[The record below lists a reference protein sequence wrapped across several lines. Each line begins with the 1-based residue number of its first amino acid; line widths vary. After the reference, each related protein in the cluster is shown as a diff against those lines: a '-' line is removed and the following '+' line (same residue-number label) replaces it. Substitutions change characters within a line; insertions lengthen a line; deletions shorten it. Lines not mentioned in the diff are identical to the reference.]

1 MHPILTR
8 RSRLIVALAGA
19 SVLIAGTDVAW
30 AKRQPQ
36 PAPFDVIL
44 RHGMVFDGTG
54 APPFRADIGVR
65 GGYVAEVGDLTGRR
79 ADAEVDVQ
87 GLYVAPGFINFHDHS
102 EPDALPTAEN
112 MLLQGVTTVV
122 VNPDG
127 YSPLDVVAQLADYGS
142 RPLALNVAA
151 SIGFNS
157 VWESVIGQNDRRAT
171 PDEVT
176 RMQGVILGNLQRG
189 AWNVS
194 AGLDYKPGYYAT
206 AAEVVSV
213 VQPAAPWRTS
223 FTNHDRLAPESGYS
237 SRVGMAETI
246 SIAERA
252 GLRPEITHMKVQGH
266 EQGSAAEALNML
278 SAATSRGHYTAAD
291 VYPYLAGQTGLGNL
305 IIPAWALEGGR
316 EAMLLR
322 FKDPVQRSRIAHEA
336 ERTMQAR
343 FGGERG
349 VYVINIAQ
357 PLTEVMQ
364 TMGVSAGEA
373 VIRLL
378 ERADMDSIL
387 SFGREDD
394 LQKILQFPA
403 AAIACDCG
411 ASLRS
416 GVHPRYYGTFP
427 RVLGHYVRE
436 QKLLTWEDALRK
448 MTGLPATMLGMV
460 NRGYLMRGM
469 AADIAVFD
477 PQTIIDRSSYERP
490 TERPKGVRFVL
501 VNGRL
506 AVKNGKLTGT
516 AAGRTLLRSAF
527 MPTRP
532 ESRGAR
538 QLNGGGTLSLT
549 STAADTPAS
558 IRISFQASQQEVDRH
573 AHGHLTVQDAHGA
586 VILHSD
592 SLGLLQVSDGWGS
605 FTTYAFEGS
614 VGKALTVAV
623 DQVNPLKPGVKNIY
637 LVQDDAVTYA
647 GTLNE

>member
-1 MHPILTR
+1 
-8 RSRLIVALAGA
+8 LIIVVAVAFVVLAGTGV
-19 SVLIAGTDVAW
+19 SW
-30 AKRQPQ
+30 AERQPK

-44 RHGMVFDGTG
+44 RHGTVFDGTG
-54 APPFRADIGVR
+54 TAPFRADIGVR

-79 ADAEVDVQ
+79 TNAEFDVR

-112 MLLQGVTTVV
+112 MLVQGVTTVV

-127 YSPLDVVAQLADYGS
+127 RGPLDVVAQLADYVS

-151 SIGFNS
+151 SVGFNS
-157 VWESVIGQNDRRAT
+157 VWESVIGQNNRRAT
-171 PDEVT
+171 PDEIT
-176 RMQGVILGNLQRG
+176 RMQGVIVDNLQRG

-206 AAEVVSV
+206 AAEVVGV
-213 VQPAAPWRTS
+213 IQPAAPWRTS
-223 FTNHDRLAPESGYS
+223 FTNHDRLTPESGYS
-237 SRVGMAETI
+237 SGVGMAETI
-246 SIAERA
+246 SIAEQA
-252 GLRPEITHMKVQGH
+252 GLHPEITHMKVQGH
-266 EQGSAAEALNML
+266 EQGSAAEALNAL
-278 SAATSRGHYTAAD
+278 SAATASGHYAAAD
-291 VYPYLAGQTGLGNL
+291 VYPYLAGQTGLGSL

-316 EAMLLR
+316 DAMLLR

-336 ERTMQAR
+336 ELTMQAR

-349 VYVINIAQ
+349 VYVLDIAQ

-373 VIRLL
+373 IIRLL
-378 ERADMDSIL
+378 ERADMRAIL

-416 GVHPRYYGTFP
+416 AIHPRYYGTFP

-436 QKLLTWEDALRK
+436 QQLLRWQDALRK

-460 NRGYLMRGM
+460 NRGYLMPGM
-469 AADIAVFD
+469 AADITVFD

-490 TERPKGVRFVL
+490 TERPEGIRFVW

-506 AVKNGKLTGT
+506 AVKDGKLTGT
-516 AAGRTLLRSAF
+516 AAGHTLFRTGF
-527 MPTRP
+527 MPMRP
-532 ESRGAR
+532 ESRGTR
-538 QLNGGGTLSLT
+538 QLMGGGTLKLA
-549 STAADTPAS
+549 STTKNAPTLL
-558 IRISFQASQQEVDRH
+558 RISFRAFQRDVDRH
-573 AHGHLTVQDAHGA
+573 AHGRLTVQNADGR
-586 VILHSD
+586 VMSQSD
-592 SLGLLQVSDGWGS
+592 VLGLLQVSDGWGS
-605 FTTYAFEGS
+605 FTTYAFGKAA
-614 VGKALTVAV
+614 GKALTVVV
-623 DQVNPLKPGVKNIY
+623 DQANPLTPGVKNIY
-637 LVQDDAVTYA
+637 LVQDDSVTYA
-647 GTLNE
+647 GTLDE